1 MSTTAR
7 LRRALATVVAGAV
20 LAGCGATDTT
30 ADAAKIKQ
38 TIVSELA
45 DLANGNG
52 AAACALATPT
62 GQTELAS
69 GSPHKSCAEAITKV
83 SQNLPA
89 DVKLGL
95 QHAQVNKV
103 VITGGSATVSNADI
117 TSTQGNASSF
127 LTPAS
132 APTVLVKQPDGSWKI
147 AG

>member
-1 MSTTAR
+1 
-7 LRRALATVVAGAV
+7 V
-20 LAGCGATDTT
+20 GCGSTDTT

-38 TIVSELA
+38 TIMAELA

-69 GSPHKSCAEAITKV
+69 ASPHKSCAEAITLV
-83 SQNLPA
+83 SQNLSP

-103 VITGGSATVSNADI
+103 VISGGSATVSNADI
-117 TSTQGNASSF
+117 TSSQGNAASF
-127 LTPAS
+127 LNPATT
-132 APTVLVKQPDGSWKI
+132 PTVLVKQPDGSWKI